1 MIGSPT
7 QLPLEDPSKMSKK
20 FNYDD
25 VSTYTL
31 DKADELA
38 LIAAQNECTFMW
50 STKDGWPVGVIMTY
64 VYAEDCF
71 WLSVSS
77 LRVRVKAVQRDP
89 RASISITSKG
99 TPLRSGQS
107 LTYKGICEVFS
118 DQATVDWFLPELAKA
133 LRIGDERAR
142 RVFVELNN
150 TENRRVIKFTPTKA
164 IGFDGRKM
172 GKATMEAT
180 GGDPVVTKRSL

>member
-1 MIGSPT
+1 MAKT
-7 QLPLEDPSKMSKK
+7 

-25 VSTYTL
+25 VSGYTL
-31 DKADELA
+31 DAEDELA

-50 STKDGWPVGVIMTY
+50 STKDGWPVGVIMSY

-77 LRVRVKAVQRDP
+77 LRVRVQAVQRDP

-99 TPLRSGQS
+99 TPLRSGLS
-107 LTYKGICEVFS
+107 LTYKGTCEVFS
-118 DQATVDWFLPELAKA
+118 DQATIDWFLPELAKA
-133 LRIGDERAR
+133 LRIGDEQAR
-142 RVFVELNN
+142 RAFVDLNN
-150 TENRRVIKFTPTKA
+150 TENRRVIKFTPTKT

-172 GKATMEAT
+172 GKATVEAT
-180 GGDPVVTKRSL
+180 GKDALGTQRSS